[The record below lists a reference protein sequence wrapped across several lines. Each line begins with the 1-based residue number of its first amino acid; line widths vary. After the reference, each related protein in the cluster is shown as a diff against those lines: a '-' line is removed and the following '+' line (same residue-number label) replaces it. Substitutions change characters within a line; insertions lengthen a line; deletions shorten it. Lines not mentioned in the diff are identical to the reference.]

1 MQYFTVR
8 NDPLNSLLDMLP
20 GYALEMRSQ
29 DIQRK
34 QERRRVQLAEKT
46 QREASRR
53 ADVSLDMQKT
63 AFGWTE
69 FDREQDQKRKRSLSE
84 FLDKNINAQRDY
96 RNKHS
101 EWTDYKKRYAGEYD
115 RYKEVVE
122 GKTPIQR
129 WGGLIRG
136 KPLSEVSF
144 VDYLERQTD
153 PGRMTSRNPKWD
165 KMLKEFK
172 ALPELEIDLPEYKA
186 EVGMYIDPMSYNVS
200 VETMKSNIE
209 EDINQLFEQFGG
221 VGQLQSDVR
230 FGFEGGRTQVDP
242 SQTAQPALFNPKG
255 LGLGQYIP
263 GLRNMDYFGR

>member
-34 QERRRVQLAEKT
+34 QEKRRMRLAEKT
-46 QREASRR
+46 QREESGR
-53 ADVSLDMQKT
+53 AERGLEMRET

-122 GKTPIQR
+122 GKTPIQH
-129 WGGLIRG
+129 WGGFISG

-186 EVGMYIDPMSYNVS
+186 EVGMYIDPMSYNIS

-242 SQTAQPALFNPKG
+242 NQTAQPG
-255 LGLGQYIP
+255 LW
-263 GLRNMDYFGR
+263 DYLTGGVPQKKFW